1 MWPTNSGYTTNI
13 KTIIDSGIDV
23 KAIAM
28 QEYECDD
35 ENTREYLNNL
45 FLNHFMYYDIGF
57 ETVDMFLFYLR
68 TRLNERMPYWVQK
81 RSVNLLLEGIDPS
94 VTYREVITGNVTVD
108 HSNTLTHGL
117 IVSRKG
123 SDTRTD
129 DFTNAVNLKHAN
141 TGTDTTTRSPDL
153 TTTDSGKDTNTRTPD
168 LTQTN
173 SGTDTT
179 TRTPELTTVSTDND
193 RKTHSTGKNWAFP
206 DTGGSAGSVEGF
218 NDNYASD
225 ASLTDSTS
233 NGSTTNVESGTDV
246 NKTEHGLSVKTSG
259 NEKTEVTYGKSV
271 HETGDD
277 TTTLEHGLTVAD
289 TGDTKNS
296 GTSKQEYGSSTEN
309 TGNDI
314 TKGNDKTNEQRT
326 REGTAEFK
334 ADVIKRYREA
344 LESIETDFVKDK
356 TLNRLF
362 CGLLW

>member
-1 MWPTNSGYTTNI
+1 MWPTNSGYTTNL

-35 ENTREYLNNL
+35 DNTREYFNNL

-94 VTYREVITGNVTVD
+94 VTYREVITGDVTVD

-123 SDTRTD
+123 SDTRKD

-153 TTTDSGKDTNTRTPD
+153 TTTDSGKDTNKRTPD

-179 TRTPELTTVSTDND
+179 TRTPDLTTVTTDND
-193 RKTHSTGKNWAFP
+193 KKTHSTGKNWAFP
-206 DTGGSAGSVEGF
+206 DTGGSAGAVEGF

-233 NGSTTNVESGTDV
+233 NGSTTNVESGTDI

-259 NEKTEVTYGKSV
+259 NETTEVTYGKSV

-296 GTSKQEYGSSTEN
+296 GTSTQEYGSSTEN